1 MNLLKIRCKSSSKVP
16 KAMGDLQMA
25 LEPILGVIA
34 DVVASIADWISNNP
48 ELAATLAAVATLL
61 G

>member
-1 MNLLKIRCKSSSKVP
+1 
-16 KAMGDLQMA
+16 MGDLQMA